1 MTLAAILPGS
11 LSVRHAEEALRT
23 AFGHYATGVAVVT
36 TVARDGYPA
45 GITVNSFSS
54 VSLDPPLILWCLRR
68 GSASRDA
75 FTTADHF
82 AVNILA
88 AGQEPVARRF
98 AARTAG
104 RFAGQ
109 WWCPGPRGMPLLH
122 DTLGVFICRRA
133 RQIDGGDHLIIIGH
147 LEEYEVTQGRSPLV
161 FYGGRYHACW
171 P

>member
-1 MTLAAILPGS
+1 MA
-11 LSVRHAEEALRT
+11 SV
-23 AFGHYATGVAVVT
+23 
-36 TVARDGYPA
+36 
-45 GITVNSFSS
+45 
-54 VSLDPPLILWCLRR
+54 
-68 GSASRDA
+68 ASRDA

-88 AGQEPVARRF
+88 AGQEHLARRF

-109 WWCPGPRGMPLLH
+109 WWVLVHRGMPVLH
-122 DTLGVFICRRA
+122 DRLGVSYCRRV

-147 LEEYEVTQGRSPLV
+147 LEEYEATEGRSPLV
-161 FYGGRYHACW
+161 FFGRRFHACW